1 MRFETKFSR
10 GMKPALALAVVFLCV
25 GSLVYILNP
34 YHRTDRTVLSLL
46 LPIAYLLIVPWAW
59 PQYYDVREDGL
70 FLRQGFSKNLIPYQF
85 LVVLRSIQANSRN
98 LRVFST
104 DRILV
109 VTETGQRF
117 VIAVAEEERFLA
129 EVSKR
134 CPQLELKNSSLE
146 IPFAPMLIV

>member
-1 MRFETKFSR
+1 MRFKTKFGR
-10 GMKPALALAVVFLCV
+10 GLKPAFLIGAVFLCV
-25 GSLVYILNP
+25 GLLFYVLNP
-34 YHRTDRTVLSLL
+34 YHRTDRTVFSLWPL
-46 LPIAYLLIVPWAW
+46 AYLLIIPWAW

-70 FLRQGFSKNLIPYQF
+70 FLRQGFSKNLIPYKS

-98 LRVFST
+98 YRVFSG
-104 DRILV
+104 DRLLV

-117 VIAVAEEERFLA
+117 VIAVAEQERFLA